1 MHKLLIS
8 ATLASFMVVAGTAW
22 AQDAHHDHATP
33 PPAAAAPAPKPMAMD
48 CSRMHHSK
56 LHAKHAKGHKMN
68 CMKKGGMMDHSMKGM
83 HDMSGMKDGHQ
94 MMGGT
99 MDAAQMK
106 KMHGQMGQSGMMGSK
121 PAPTPSPT
129 APK

>member
-8 ATLASFMVVAGTAW
+8 ATLASFMGLAGTAW

-48 CSRMHHSK
+48 CSRMHHGK
-56 LHAKHAKGHKMN
+56 PHAKHAKGHKMS

-83 HDMSGMKDGHQ
+83 HDMSGMHDGHQ

-99 MDAAQMK
+99 M
-106 KMHGQMGQSGMMGSK
+106 GGM
-121 PAPTPSPT
+121 PAPTPSPA